1 MQRAPW
7 LVMDAF
13 VAQGGHEIML
23 SLMRVAPGDRHF
35 HDSVPAALAT
45 LRTAT
50 LHPGARI
57 ATAAATLPE
66 PRGGGVAPAMRVL
79 LEISARAMHA
89 HDSEAVIDVMHI
101 MCTLVAPPP
110 ALTGST
116 GSTSR
121 DARSRTRRRRRD
133 AEKNAHARA
142 TTASRIEPPPP
153 STRGC
158 VPRGRRFERLAVFA
172 RSCRC

>member
-35 HDSVPAALAT
+35 HDCVPAALAT

-50 LHPGARI
+50 LHPGAGA

-66 PRGGGVAPAMRVL
+66 SRGGG
-79 LEISARAMHA
+79 
-89 HDSEAVIDVMHI
+89 
-101 MCTLVAPPP
+101 
-110 ALTGST
+110 G
-116 GSTSR
+116 
-121 DARSRTRRRRRD
+121 RRRRRARD
-133 AEKNAHARA
+133 ARPPGDIREGHARQ
-142 TTASRIEPPPP
+142 RF
-153 STRGC
+153 G
-158 VPRGRRFERLAVFA
+158 GGHRRHAHHL
-172 RSCRC
+172 